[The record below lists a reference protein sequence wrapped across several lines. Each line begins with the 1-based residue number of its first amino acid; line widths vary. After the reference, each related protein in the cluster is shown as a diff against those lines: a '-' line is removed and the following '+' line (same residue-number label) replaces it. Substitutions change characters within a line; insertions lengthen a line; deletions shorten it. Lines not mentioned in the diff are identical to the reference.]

1 MKFGIIFTTLLASL
15 SAFGFQDG
23 TYTCGSR
30 VDFFEATYKIKTLNI
45 EGTQLPHFEITKKY
59 YAKPTDP
66 ASKDHSF
73 QISGIATVFTNDEG
87 QETLVLGNITVDLTA
102 GRITC
107 TN

>member
-1 MKFGIIFTTLLASL
+1 MKLSIFLTAILLSFSSYA
-15 SAFGFQDG
+15 FQDG

-30 VDFFEATYKIKTLNI
+30 ADFFEVTYKVKSLNVDS
-45 EGTQLPHFEITKKY
+45 TQLPYFEVTMNHFK
-59 YAKPTDP
+59 KPTDP
-66 ASKDHSF
+66 ASKDRSY

-107 TN
+107 K